1 MFINKIIVVN
11 YNFSEVDLCMCTLFI
26 VAIFECQLSNGNGRY
41 FLNEYKGVPNNI
53 TAEGSI
59 AGQVNFFI
67 TDICIQICCFVDIR
81 RLVKFSL

>member
-1 MFINKIIVVN
+1 MYVYPF
-11 YNFSEVDLCMCTLFI
+11 YCSHFRMSE
-26 VAIFECQLSNGNGRY
+26 LSNGNGRY